1 MAAHIAVA
9 HGTLAYVAFAEAGAG
24 EVGAEHPD
32 RGKCSIGLKEVDDV
46 AVEGCADCSK
56 LGEVFGSLMRM

>member
-1 MAAHIAVA
+1 
-9 HGTLAYVAFAEAGAG
+9 LAYVAFAEAGAG